1 MHIFTNVTEGQ
12 WTGTKIYNFLYN
24 QNQDTISITETNSN
38 ADSTYI
44 YRLDEFQYNSSN
56 KKEFWCLKNKYGKFK
71 TEYYYYNDGKLER
84 SDEYYLVNGEYKG
97 SRRFSYTYNADNK
110 IEEIKIYSYSQS
122 TQTWTFTSQYDKF
135 EYTDTSNVRN
145 TYYGGQTP
153 GRIFKEL
160 FNHQGQI
167 VVFQEENYS
176 NVVNKFNTTKLDS
189 TYYNS
194 DGSLNRIVRKEGN
207 LHAQDNI
214 LILVTSDEY
223 RYKKP
228 DINST
233 NSTLL
238 ATSISVFPNPASES
252 VTLTLPD
259 DLQVYKATL
268 YTASGLEVNQY
279 IPSSTT
285 LIIEKQTK
293 SAGIY
298 YLKLTTN
305 EGIVTK
311 PIVFLE

>member
-1 MHIFTNVTEGQ
+1 
-12 WTGTKIYNFLYN
+12 
-24 QNQDTISITETNSN
+24 
-38 ADSTYI
+38 
-44 YRLDEFQYNSSN
+44 
-56 KKEFWCLKNKYGKFK
+56 
-71 TEYYYYNDGKLER
+71 
-84 SDEYYLVNGEYKG
+84 
-97 SRRFSYTYNADNK
+97 
-110 IEEIKIYSYSQS
+110 
-122 TQTWTFTSQYDKF
+122 
-135 EYTDTSNVRN
+135 
-145 TYYGGQTP
+145 
-153 GRIFKEL
+153 
-160 FNHQGQI
+160 
-167 VVFQEENYS
+167 
-176 NVVNKFNTTKLDS
+176 
-189 TYYNS
+189 
-194 DGSLNRIVRKEGN
+194 VRKEGN